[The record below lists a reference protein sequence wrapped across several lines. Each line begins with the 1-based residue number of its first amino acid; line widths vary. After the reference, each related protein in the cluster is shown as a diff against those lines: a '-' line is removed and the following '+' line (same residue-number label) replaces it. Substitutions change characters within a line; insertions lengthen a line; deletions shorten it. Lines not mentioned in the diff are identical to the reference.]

1 MMTGMMKISTKGRYA
16 LRVMVEL
23 ARQNVG
29 TEQPLSLRAVA
40 ERQHIT
46 LKYLENITT
55 MLLREGLVSSV
66 RGKAGGYRLT
76 RPAAQYTVYDILRAT
91 EGDLEPVSCLAAN
104 APACSMAQH
113 CITLPVWQGL
123 HKVVRE
129 YLEGITLADLAEQ
142 TPGEFSYC
150 DGI

>member
-1 MMTGMMKISTKGRYA
+1 MKISTKGRYA

-23 ARQNVG
+23 ARQG
-29 TEQPLSLRAVA
+29 SEQPLSLRAVA

-55 MLLREGLVSSV
+55 MLLREGLVASV

-76 RPAAQYTVYDILRAT
+76 RPAEQYTVYEILRAT
-91 EGDLEPVSCLAAN
+91 EGELEPVNCMGAGAA
-104 APACSMAQH
+104 ACPMESH
-113 CITLPVWQGL
+113 CPTLPVWKGL
-123 HKVVRE
+123 SKVVRD
-129 YLEGITLADLAEQ
+129 YLQGITLGDLAEQ
-142 TPGEFSYC
+142 TPGEFTYC